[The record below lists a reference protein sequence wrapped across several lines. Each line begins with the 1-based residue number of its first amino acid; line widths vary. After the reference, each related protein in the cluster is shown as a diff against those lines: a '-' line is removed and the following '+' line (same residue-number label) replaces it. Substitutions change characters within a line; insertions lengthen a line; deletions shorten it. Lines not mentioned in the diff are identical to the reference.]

1 LAQPRREKLALA
13 GAFAVLS
20 FSAPHFMRF
29 KRTLPLL
36 LAVLIIA
43 AAVVTAVQLRK
54 HAPPEAARLLPT
66 ADAFVYAD
74 FSWLHKITSAPLPTV
89 SRDPEYEQFVRET
102 GFEFERDLE
111 SVAVAVHYPAGWPG
125 GGTAGAAPEPRF
137 SEVFVG
143 KFNGERLGAYLRRTA
158 SSVDNYN
165 SVDIYTIRLQGR
177 TFRVAILSVDSVAAS
192 NNDDPGV
199 IRGMIDRSRR
209 LASPFGGPALLR
221 RYYKHVPW
229 ASPVWGIA
237 RVEPSAPAF
246 EGWSAVFSKPADLVI
261 SASYNPLHLPLHAG
275 ALRLRAEV
283 WAGTD
288 EVAHDITDKASAFL
302 ANFHTA
308 ELSVGTPGSDAD
320 VKALFDS
327 LQVRQENTCAVLSAT
342 LPTGIF
348 KKLLESPSQSA
359 APVSTEPV
367 NSH

>member
-1 LAQPRREKLALA
+1 
-13 GAFAVLS
+13 
-20 FSAPHFMRF
+20 MRF

-54 HAPPEAARLLPT
+54 HAPPEAARLLPG
-66 ADAFVYAD
+66 ADAFAYAD
-74 FSWLHKITSAPLPTV
+74 FSWLHKVTSAPLPAV

-111 SVAVAVHYPAGWPG
+111 SVAVAVHYPAEWPG
-125 GGTAGAAPEPRF
+125 GGTAGPAPEPRF

-143 KFNGERLGAYLRRTA
+143 KFNGQRLGAYLRHTA

-165 SVDIYTIRLQGR
+165 SVDIYTIPLQGR

-229 ASPVWGIA
+229 ASPVWAIA
-237 RVEPSAPAF
+237 RVEPSTPAF
-246 EGWSAVFSKPADLVI
+246 EGWSAVFSKPANLVI
-261 SASYNPLHLPLHAG
+261 SASYNPLRLPLHTG
-275 ALRLRAEV
+275 ALRLRAEA
-283 WAGTD
+283 WAGSD
-288 EVAHDITDKASAFL
+288 EVARDITEKTSAFL

-327 LQVRQENTCAVLSAT
+327 LQVRQENTRAVLSAT

-348 KKLLESPSQSA
+348 RKLLESPSQSA
-359 APVSTEPV
+359 APGPAPVTEQV
-367 NSH
+367 DSH